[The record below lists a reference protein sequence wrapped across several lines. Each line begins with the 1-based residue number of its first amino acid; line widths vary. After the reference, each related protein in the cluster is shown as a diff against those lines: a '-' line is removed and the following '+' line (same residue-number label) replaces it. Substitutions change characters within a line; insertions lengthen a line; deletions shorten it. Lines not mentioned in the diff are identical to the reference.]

1 MSEVDTIKKAMMQ
14 NKKLFLNEMKQL
26 NDKIDALDAKLS
38 RHIGFIEQVYAP
50 LSNSIEKF
58 KKLFK

>member
-1 MSEVDTIKKAMMQ
+1 LFQQEID
-14 NKKLFLNEMKQL
+14 KLN
-26 NDKIDALDAKLS
+26 NKIDNLDAKLTK
-38 RHIGFIEQVYAP
+38 HIEFIEKVYAP

>member
-1 MSEVDTIKKAMMQ
+1 MTKS
-14 NKKLFLNEMKQL
+14 KKLNNHSHETLLTEMKKLNE
-26 NDKIDALDAKLS
+26 KIDMLDS
-38 RHIGFIEQVYAP
+38 RLNKHIAFIENVYAP